1 MKTGAV
7 YRQGRTRHVSDAEM
21 EGRQQCNTV
30 LLQILAVV
38 VPVGLTYKLYA
49 SEQYFFDQQIAFDEV
64 EPLVVDAPATETW
77 PSHVTEGTLV
87 HVAAESFTS
96 HVADDDFG
104 VSVEGGVS
112 LQRHT
117 EYCQWDEHRETRC
130 ETCTREGSDG
140 KEESYDCNCV
150 ETYHYTKMWRP
161 HRILSIGFDQAANHH
176 NPMRDPFPSGS
187 MVSRNF
193 QAGLFHVTEEVMEA
207 VRAPTRGLAYSYNA
221 VPIPPSFMDNVFAFF
236 LGEKPPIRFEDARN
250 LRGFGVSNAH
260 TRDNFVYTNTREGWF
275 FSPHT
280 EETWFRVLRGFGQ
293 FMEGSA
299 MDWQIGDLYD
309 MYNGC
314 TAGDIRVNFQVADPR
329 SLSFIGKVVGVDST
343 REAAAVVDV
352 VPYVAPNGFSVAI
365 AHAGLHHATEMF
377 DNETEEARTV
387 CTYARVG
394 MLLAGFCA
402 SFLVQALLGRG
413 GEPMGFAP
421 RALLSLGCTQL
432 MIGAVWCA
440 VWGTAD
446 MGAPATAVAGS
457 LMTGLGIFGVLD
469 APPAAH
475 VHTQQKKTH

>member
-7 YRQGRTRHVSDAEM
+7 YRQGRTRHVSDAEVRTPRPSSCLLPPAREPSAAGWLTAPPPGLQM

-38 VPVGLTYKLYA
+38 LPVGLTYKLYA

-236 LGEKPPIRFEDARN
+236 LGAFYHLDR
-250 LRGFGVSNAH
+250 L
-260 TRDNFVYTNTREGWF
+260 
-275 FSPHT
+275 
-280 EETWFRVLRGFGQ
+280 
-293 FMEGSA
+293 GSA
-299 MDWQIGDLYD
+299 QLL
-309 MYNGC
+309 C
-314 TAGDIRVNFQVADPR
+314 
-329 SLSFIGKVVGVDST
+329 
-343 REAAAVVDV
+343 
-352 VPYVAPNGFSVAI
+352 
-365 AHAGLHHATEMF
+365 
-377 DNETEEARTV
+377 
-387 CTYARVG
+387 YARIP
-394 MLLAGFCA
+394 
-402 SFLVQALLGRG
+402 SSSS
-413 GEPMGFAP
+413 AP
-421 RALLSLGCTQL
+421 C
-432 MIGAVWCA
+432 C
-440 VWGTAD
+440 
-446 MGAPATAVAGS
+446 
-457 LMTGLGIFGVLD
+457 
-469 APPAAH
+469 
-475 VHTQQKKTH
+475 